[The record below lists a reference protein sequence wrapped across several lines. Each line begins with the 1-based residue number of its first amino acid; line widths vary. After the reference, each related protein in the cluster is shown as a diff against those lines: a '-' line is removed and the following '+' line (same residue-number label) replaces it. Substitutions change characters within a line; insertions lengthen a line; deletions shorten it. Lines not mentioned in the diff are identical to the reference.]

1 MLYNTPR
8 VPYLLILTQSRQ
20 SSVLYG
26 LPRTI
31 QHADMDVDLPI
42 NANFDDLHCDQLSY
56 PLPGET
62 TRMGPFIQYIQ
73 LSQILSHCLQQ
84 MYTTT
89 ERRGAVGK
97 IQRLQHELEVWKQ
110 NLQSSSSVGLEGMGE
125 KGPEATVDYISLWL
139 YLMEE
144 FTSVLI
150 HRPALTFGPQEPQFK
165 ESLSVCVQAAC
176 HIIASFE
183 HGQDQHLL
191 PRMWPSGYHLV
202 FQSAMMILYSGWV
215 GSRSSPADASPE
227 MVDSVRVA
235 VDLLDPGLDSQPS
248 MNASFP
254 DSISELRQT
263 ASCLQHLLGQ
273 SLQLQVA
280 RPDLNMSLPP
290 DQPVDVLVPHSL
302 NANTPMEALG
312 SFNQATMSNLM
323 GSPSATWTPFTMDG
337 MNQMEPFEF
346 TDSFLVPWGD

>member
-1 MLYNTPR
+1 M
-8 VPYLLILTQSRQ
+8 V
-20 SSVLYG
+20 
-26 LPRTI
+26 
-31 QHADMDVDLPI
+31 
-42 NANFDDLHCDQLSY
+42 
-56 PLPGET
+56 
-62 TRMGPFIQYIQ
+62 
-73 LSQILSHCLQQ
+73 
-84 MYTTT
+84 
-89 ERRGAVGK
+89 
-97 IQRLQHELEVWKQ
+97 
-110 NLQSSSSVGLEGMGE
+110 E
-125 KGPEATVDYISLWL
+125 KGPGATVDYISLWL

-165 ESLSVCVQAAC
+165 ESLNVCVQAAC

-183 HGQDQHLL
+183 YGQDQHLL

-227 MVDSVRVA
+227 MVQSVRVA
-235 VDLLDPGLDSQPS
+235 VDLLNPGLDSQPS
-248 MNASFP
+248 VNASSP
-254 DSISELRQT
+254 DPISELRQT
-263 ASCLQHLLGQ
+263 ASFLGHLLGQ

-280 RPDLNMSLPP
+280 RPDLNMNLPP

-302 NANTPMEALG
+302 NVNTPMEALG
-312 SFNQATMSNLM
+312 SFNQATMPHLM
-323 GSPSATWTPFTMDG
+323 GSPSATWTPFSMDG